1 MKVFLA
7 GHNGMVG
14 SAIHKKLIYGDN
26 LEILTCE
33 RNNLDLLNQGN
44 VLDYLKFHKPDVV
57 IIAAAKVGG
66 IFANQ
71 KYPADFIYENIQ
83 IQNNLIYG
91 CHLVDI
97 QKIIFLGSSCIY
109 PKYSNQPIKESELL
123 SGYLEPSNEPY
134 AIAKIAGI
142 KLCENLNKQYNRDY
156 RTLMPSNLY
165 GPNDNFHPENS
176 HVLPGLMH
184 RFHKAKKRDHN
195 KVVVWGTGNPS
206 REFLHVEDMASATLF
221 LLGLEEEFYKAN
233 ISSNSSH
240 INVGSGKEISI
251 KDLSFLIRD
260 IVGFKGDIV
269 FDKTYSDG
277 TPRKLLDISMLK
289 SLGWEAKINLKNGIK
304 NTYDWYINNLES
316 LKIN

>member
-26 LEILTCE
+26 VEVLTCE
-33 RNNLDLLNQGN
+33 RNNLDLLNQGD

-66 IFANQ
+66 ILANQ
-71 KYPADFIYENIQ
+71 RYPADFIYENIQ
-83 IQNNLIYG
+83 IQSNLIYG
-91 CHLVDI
+91 SHLVDI

-109 PKYSNQPIKESELL
+109 PKHSTQPIKESELL

-134 AIAKIAGI
+134 AIAKIAGV

-184 RFHKAKKRDHN
+184 RFHIAKKRCYD
-195 KVVVWGTGNPS
+195 KVVVWGTGQPT

-221 LLGLEEEFYKAN
+221 LLGLEEEFYREN
-233 ISSNSSH
+233 ILSNSSH

-251 KDLSFLIRD
+251 KELSFLIRD
-260 IVGFKGDIV
+260 IVGFKGEII
-269 FDKTYSDG
+269 FDETYSDG
-277 TPRKLLDISMLK
+277 TPRKLLDVSVLM
-289 SLGWEAKINLKNGIK
+289 SLGWEAKINLKNGIR
-304 NTYDWYINNLES
+304 NTYDWYINNLEN